1 LLQSASNAQ
10 QLGLTRYQ
18 LLALS
23 RAARAARALGL
34 TDSSLAMLREAA
46 HLWESVRSVPQK
58 PEWREERGTAGRMI
72 YADLASHLL
81 EYPPTAPAQDRIR
94 AAFDALQPF
103 KARTLLER
111 MLGPGKDLGAAPE
124 EDIPEPITLE
134 MLQGSVL
141 AEGELFLDC
150 FMGSDASFMFAVT
163 CEECRVVRL
172 PSDMDLG
179 PKLRVFQELLA
190 TLPGPDPAADAEL
203 LAQSRRHLGNL
214 LLGDVIDLLER
225 STRILVALDGP
236 LNLIPFAEL
245 MPAPEISDSMASA
258 AGAPVDAKEW
268 LRTPSATI
276 LGWQRLRAP
285 PPDSVPG
292 LQILAVAGRET
303 DSGEEL
309 SGAMEEVR
317 GLRDRYVGI
326 DAEIVSG
333 ESDSAFAPER
343 LCPYDVLHLAAHVR
357 LLDQRPWHSAICFS
371 GGDGAGDLRAGRIAG
386 MQLPA
391 RLAVL
396 SSCASARGRILSGE
410 GVQGLC
416 GAFLS
421 AGVRAV
427 IATLWPVDDQTTRKL
442 MALFYSRLAQGEN
455 VAKALRSA
463 QMTLSRE
470 SRTSDP
476 FYWAGFVLVGDGDVQ
491 VPLQERKSYLWIAAV
506 GILLLVGLTL
516 LWRYRPRTGSR

>member
-1 LLQSASNAQ
+1 MLKK
-10 QLGLTRYQ
+10 
-18 LLALS
+18 
-23 RAARAARALGL
+23 AAR
-34 TDSSLAMLREAA
+34 
-46 HLWESVRSVPQK
+46 LWESVRSVPQK
-58 PEWREERGTAGRMI
+58 PEWREQRGTAGRMV
-72 YADLASHLL
+72 YTDLASLLL
-81 EYPPTAPAQDRIR
+81 EHPPTMPVQERIR

-111 MLGPGKDLGAAPE
+111 MLGPGEVPE
-124 EDIPEPITLE
+124 ATPESGIPRPMTLE
-134 MLQGSVL
+134 VLQRDVL
-141 AEGELFLDC
+141 AEGELLLDC
-150 FMGSDASFMFAVT
+150 FMGSETSFLFAVT
-163 CEECRVVRL
+163 REECRVVHL
-172 PSDMDLG
+172 PSEETLG
-179 PKLRVFQELLA
+179 PKLRVFQEVLA

-203 LAQSRRHLGNL
+203 LAKSRMHLGGL
-214 LLGDVIDLLER
+214 LLGDIADLLER
-225 STRILVALDGP
+225 SARILVAPDGP

-245 MPAPEISDSMASA
+245 VPAPEISDSMASA
-258 AGAPVDAKEW
+258 ALASVEAKQW
-268 LRTPSATI
+268 LRIPSATI
-276 LGWQRLRAP
+276 LGWQRQRTPQLDR
-285 PPDSVPG
+285 VPG
-292 LQILAVAGRET
+292 LQVLAIAGRET
-303 DSGEEL
+303 DSGDRL

-317 GLRDRYVGI
+317 GLRDRYMGI
-326 DAEIVSG
+326 DAEIVSADG
-333 ESDSAFAPER
+333 DWVFAAEK
-343 LCPYDVLHLAAHVR
+343 LQAYDVLHMAAHVR

-427 IATLWPVDDQTTRKL
+427 IATLWPVDDRTTSRL
-442 MALFYSRLAQGEN
+442 MELFYRELERGAT

-516 LWRYRPRTGSR
+516 LWRHRQGRVRIDPPLSM